1 MFKWLGAQKERRQ
14 SFKKSVF
21 CSSSNPLSPLASLG
35 VATFGEAGWGCR
47 KVATSFPSEN
57 LPSPRPTTRRE
68 PKPPRFPVSCGGGR
82 RGEAGRGRGTA
93 TLCGRTRRTAFPV
106 HRGGRGCGVS
116 PPPPPVPFNVLN
128 SAIDRKL
135 QGQLNALRF
144 RALVRPERLQTAPQS
159 LVGLRRGDLWRPLT
173 QKCPQGDHCARER
186 AAPLRA
192 APTPSPAGGEDGL
205 GDSKWRPGRC
215 PLETRKPG
223 GRWKPAAAGSGKRSP
238 ETVSEPSGDSEAS
251 AGDPIPRFLRIC
263 HAAPHPTPPHPRPTT
278 LRFSLSTLIAA
289 LHPVQQQMLT
299 ETVPRLHIVR
309 RSLSGEVVQPPPL
322 TNKETEWRLVLD
334 GLPASCM
341 KTAPKDQK

>member
-1 MFKWLGAQKERRQ
+1 MWRL
-14 SFKKSVF
+14 
-21 CSSSNPLSPLASLG
+21 
-35 VATFGEAGWGCR
+35 
-47 KVATSFPSEN
+47 
-57 LPSPRPTTRRE
+57 
-68 PKPPRFPVSCGGGR
+68 
-82 RGEAGRGRGTA
+82 
-93 TLCGRTRRTAFPV
+93 
-106 HRGGRGCGVS
+106 